1 MPKLYLIAFANAKL
15 NIEDKE
21 DAYFEIN
28 KINTCLA
35 KMKFEKDDSDFLTR
49 KENLFPNI
57 FTAFICELI

>member
-1 MPKLYLIAFANAKL
+1 MPKLYLIDFGNAKL
-15 NIEDKE
+15 NIEVKE

-35 KMKFEKDDSDFLTR
+35 KMKFEKDDCDFFIR

-57 FTAFICELI
+57 FKIFLCELI